1 MPPLTGELRAQVL
14 EVLRGSPLAV
24 LVRQVQGG
32 VLSGMGVPAVAAPV
46 GTLYRRLD
54 GGAGST
60 LYVKES
66 GGSTSAGWV
75 AK

>member
-1 MPPLTGELRAQVL
+1 MLPEMAPFAS
-14 EVLRGSPLAV
+14 EVRRLGT
-24 LVRQVQGG
+24 LVRQLQGG
-32 VLSGMGVPAVAAPV
+32 VLFGEGSPEGSVEADV

-66 GGSTSAGWV
+66 SPTPDTGWV

>member
-1 MPPLTGELRAQVL
+1 MIADAEMRAAQAEIRRL
-14 EVLRGSPLAV
+14 GT
-24 LVRQVQGG
+24 LVRQLQGG
-32 VLSGMGVPAVAAPV
+32 VLFGVGSPEGNVEALV
-46 GTLYRRLD
+46 GVLYRRLD

-66 GGSTSAGWV
+66 GTGVTGWV